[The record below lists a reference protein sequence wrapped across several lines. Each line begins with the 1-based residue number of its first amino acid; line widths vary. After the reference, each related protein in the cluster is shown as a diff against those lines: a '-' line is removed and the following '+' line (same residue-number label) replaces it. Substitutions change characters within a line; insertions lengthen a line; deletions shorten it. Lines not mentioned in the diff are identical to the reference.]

1 MSTKNTVTKETV
13 KNGKM
18 QAVKKSTETKA
29 DAQPKKAD
37 IFERLKKGNDQE
49 QQKKE
54 LKEQTKEIIATFRPS
69 AEERIKNM
77 AKFQIL
83 TKKYDVLKEKK
94 EELEKFKI
102 SSDGTQE
109 KIYFENSQGYKLEVS
124 NSNVIDEMLQ
134 LAEKTLKNILQ
145 TTEEQVQNFII

>member
-1 MSTKNTVTKETV
+1 MNVKSTEVKATV

-18 QAVKKSTETKA
+18 QTVKKVADTKA
-29 DAQPKKAD
+29 AAQPKKVD
-37 IFERLKKGNDQE
+37 IFEHLKKDEAQE
-49 QQKKE
+49 TKKE
-54 LKEQTKEIIATFRPS
+54 QLKEQTKELIATFRPS

-109 KIYFENSQGYKLEVS
+109 KIFFENSQGYKLEVS
-124 NSNVIDEMLQ
+124 NSNIIDEMLS
-134 LAEKTLKNILQ
+134 LAENTLNNILQ
-145 TTEEQVQNFII
+145 TTEEQVQNFVI